1 MDAGFAFM
9 LHDPSERVLVSWC
22 WLRLHVSPSKGLCM
36 LAMPLHHLKLTSNR
50 HVKRELVL
58 AKVHT
63 SP

>member
-1 MDAGFAFM
+1 
-9 LHDPSERVLVSWC
+9 
-22 WLRLHVSPSKGLCM
+22 M